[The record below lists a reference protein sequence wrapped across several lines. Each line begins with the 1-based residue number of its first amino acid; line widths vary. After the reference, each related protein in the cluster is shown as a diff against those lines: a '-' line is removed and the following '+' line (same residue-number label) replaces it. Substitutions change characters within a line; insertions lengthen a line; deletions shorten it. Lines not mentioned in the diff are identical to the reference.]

1 MTRKQVEEKVKALDL
16 YKCSRPVKVEF
27 GRYGITLEGYQ
38 CGTSEVIDY
47 DYIADLYI
55 KKTGFMYDLHIT
67 MIWR

>member
-1 MTRKQVEEKVKALDL
+1 MTRKQVEEKVKSLDL
-16 YKCSRPVKVEF
+16 SKCMTPVRIEF
-27 GRYGITLEGYQ
+27 GRYGITLVGYQ
-38 CGTSEVIDY
+38 CGASEVIDY

>member
-16 YKCSRPVKVEF
+16 SKCSRPVKVEF
-27 GRYGITLEGYQ
+27 GRYITLEGYQ

-55 KKTGFMYDLHIT
+55 KKRKAAFRTICTLI
-67 MIWR
+67 

>member
-16 YKCSRPVKVEF
+16 SKCSRPVKVEF
-27 GRYGITLEGYQ
+27 GQYGITLEGYQ